1 MSLSEK
7 SDEEISEL
15 LTKFGIKHGPIVES
29 TRGLYEKKLARL
41 MESAAVKSSPDKT
54 FYREEEEEVT
64 YITYHTPVRHEAYG
78 DSLKRRGNANTEEDE
93 ESEQET
99 EDPPIQVTH
108 RTANHSAVRS
118 NEPLK
123 KSGGCMWKFTRLL
136 LLLVVLA
143 AAYYAY
149 CQMVD
154 IEEKNPTGIQ

>member
-78 DSLKRRGNANTEEDE
+78 DS
-93 ESEQET
+93 
-99 EDPPIQVTH
+99 
-108 RTANHSAVRS
+108 
-118 NEPLK
+118 
-123 KSGGCMWKFTRLL
+123 
-136 LLLVVLA
+136 
-143 AAYYAY
+143 
-149 CQMVD
+149 
-154 IEEKNPTGIQ
+154 